1 MIEFGMYWELNN
13 LKIIIGE
20 LVDFLPISISFVETP

>member
-1 MIEFGMYWELNN
+1 MIEFGMYLEVNN

-20 LVDFLPISISFVETP
+20 LVDFLPISISFEETP